1 MNCGKEKILF
11 TEIVVSYTL
20 VVTQAHPYLS
30 HQPTN
35 LPFPFNSMLFHYL
48 LPLLIASCLHT
59 TSSHRNR
66 ENGEDREGK
75 GGREGRK

>member
-1 MNCGKEKILF
+1 MNCGKGKILF

-48 LPLLIASCLHT
+48 LPLLIAEYAEQFYAIIYTLFSYFQLLFCYPYIC
-59 TSSHRNR
+59 
-66 ENGEDREGK
+66 
-75 GGREGRK
+75 